1 MCIAKWNVSWAS
13 GLILGTFLLTF
24 CLEPEPCKPR
34 YLNHSSMK
42 VWLEKETEKQ
52 VPTNCVIFG
61 SACMESRKACWDGGF
76 CFRLSQKNLLMSSR
90 LINVMMVSQFFPTT
104 HFWIWNLLIDFS
116 VAGEELFV
124 FCCLLELSS
133 GSEEEIFKEHK
144 HKFFT
149 NQNLLSC
156 GALDVTIFTICAG
169 TDSQSSR
176 WNTDL
181 PLVNCFGWQ
190 FYEKEKIVQSF
201 PFFSCKMVTQMRNKM
216 KKIS

>member
-1 MCIAKWNVSWAS
+1 MEAVLSLSYSVMMCIAKWNVSWAS
-13 GLILGTFLLTF
+13 GLIFGTFLLTF

-61 SACMESRKACWDGGF
+61 SACMESRKACWDDAF
-76 CFRLSQKNLLMSSR
+76 CFRLSQNNLLMSSR

-124 FCCLLELSS
+124 SFVVFLSS
-133 GSEEEIFKEHK
+133 PVDQKRRFLRNTSI
-144 HKFFT
+144 
-149 NQNLLSC
+149 
-156 GALDVTIFTICAG
+156 
-169 TDSQSSR
+169 SSSL
-176 WNTDL
+176 T
-181 PLVNCFGWQ
+181 
-190 FYEKEKIVQSF
+190 KIYWVAVLW
-201 PFFSCKMVTQMRNKM
+201 M
-216 KKIS
+216 